1 MRTQTM
7 RLRCDLP
14 AHNSVRYTSRNQV
27 KMKTPTTK
35 LMFDLPAHN
44 SVPDKYIMPAEKRP
58 RRHEL
63 VDDGLSVALPVVDL
77 KKGRPQVARDIL
89 EAGKEFGFFQVVN
102 HGVGE
107 DVVQG
112 FREVAA
118 EFLRLPEEAKLE
130 YYSEDQ
136 SKAFRVIS
144 GCITSHKLMNEWPT
158 QPEIFRERLA
168 NYSVAVQELAWKLL
182 RLIAE
187 ELGLDDHNFFKGDL
201 TGGETLMNVHY
212 YPLCPDPNLTM
223 GVRPHSDRY
232 IITVLSQGDVG
243 GLQAKIGGRWI
254 GVEPIHNAFVIN
266 FGLQMEINQRASCKR
281 GAPGGNQLC

>member
-158 QPEIFRERLA
+158 QPEIFSRLTNGLLA
-168 NYSVAVQELAWKLL
+168 SVEHRVVTNSAKARMSVASLVRPRVDCRIGPASVMVD
-182 RLIAE
+182 E
-187 ELGLDDHNFFKGDL
+187 ETNPPKYRDFTYSEFTEAYEATLGNREAMLDFFK
-201 TGGETLMNVHY
+201 
-212 YPLCPDPNLTM
+212 
-223 GVRPHSDRY
+223 
-232 IITVLSQGDVG
+232 IQAITSNG
-243 GLQAKIGGRWI
+243 AK
-254 GVEPIHNAFVIN
+254 ND
-266 FGLQMEINQRASCKR
+266 
-281 GAPGGNQLC
+281 

>member
-266 FGLQMEINQRASCKR
+266 FGLQMEVASH
-281 GAPGGNQLC
+281 QLLILWIV